1 MKNYLRVHKDGP
13 LLVFERVIQGGTI
26 SYDFATKTAY
36 GLNGQ
41 PVKDIRRQLA
51 SFSVQDMIDGC
62 EDERY
67 GNFIKFIM
75 NAQMSC
81 GVRISN
87 IGTILLHV
95 PEYSKFEQYFSAGL
109 KEVSTNIGC
118 YNFADVPTNLIRI
131 CREHDLML
139 TAPLIKG
146 YKEDPNGYTL
156 AFSLPY
162 VTLRPNDVYKLLT
175 EYFYRNGQTHMY
187 ISEFIKQ
194 YGYTMKSLML
204 YLDRLATYEALDP
217 WDAFRNLRDT
227 CSMMSAISPKFDRYP
242 RYLRTTH
249 DIVMR
254 NYRRMKKEF
263 NEEMFARRVKAE
275 MEKSIGAY
283 AFIYPRTTQSIKDEA
298 VQQNNCVAS
307 YIDKVIDGECDI
319 LFMRNKDNMEH
330 SLVTLEVV
338 GGKIVQAKQAYNNDV
353 TPQQRAVIDKWN
365 EWYQSRKAG

>member
-67 GNFIKFIM
+67 GNFIKFIQD
-75 NAQMSC
+75 AQASH

-87 IGTILLHV
+87 IGTILYHV

-109 KEVSTNIGC
+109 KKVSTNVGNF
-118 YNFADVPTNLIRI
+118 NFADVPTNIIRI

-162 VTLRPNDVYKLLT
+162 VTL
-175 EYFYRNGQTHMY
+175 
-187 ISEFIKQ
+187 
-194 YGYTMKSLML
+194 
-204 YLDRLATYEALDP
+204 
-217 WDAFRNLRDT
+217 
-227 CSMMSAISPKFDRYP
+227 
-242 RYLRTTH
+242 
-249 DIVMR
+249 
-254 NYRRMKKEF
+254 
-263 NEEMFARRVKAE
+263 
-275 MEKSIGAY
+275 
-283 AFIYPRTTQSIKDEA
+283 
-298 VQQNNCVAS
+298 
-307 YIDKVIDGECDI
+307 
-319 LFMRNKDNMEH
+319 KDNMEH